1 MTIKKVVDGVFPV
14 PLGFVNAFLI
24 DYNGLTLI
32 DTGIAGNSEKI
43 LAAVRELG
51 KQPRDIHDILITHLH
66 FDHTGSLA
74 AIQRVSGA
82 AVSMHAAEAE
92 SIRQGIATRTSYP
105 PPGVLNTLL
114 GKLIASQKGE
124 RIEVTEVAHEFRE
137 AEILPAAGGIQA
149 IPIPGHT
156 AGHTVFLWPQQGGVL
171 FVGDALTR
179 FTGSIGHAPVYED
192 FPLAQSSLKKLLEL
206 EFNTLCFAHGKPIV
220 GDAFHRVRDRIV
232 KMMERR

>member
-1 MTIKKVVDGVFPV
+1 MTLKKVVDRVFVV

-24 DYNGLTLI
+24 DYDGLTLI

-43 LAAVRELG
+43 LAVVRELG
-51 KQPRDIHDILITHLH
+51 KEPGDIHDILITHLH

-74 AIQRVSGA
+74 AIQRASGA

-92 SIRQGIATRTSYP
+92 SIRQGIVTRTSYP
-105 PPGVLNTLL
+105 PPGVFNTLF
-114 GKLIASQKGE
+114 GKLIASQKGGQ
-124 RIEVTEVAHEFRE
+124 IEATEVAHEIRE
-137 AEILPAAGGIQA
+137 TEILPAAGGIQA

-156 AGHTVFLWPQQGGVL
+156 VGHTVFLWPQQGGVL

-179 FTGSIGHAPVYED
+179 FAGSIGYAVVYED
-192 FPLAQSSLKKLLEL
+192 FALSQASLKKLLEL
-206 EFNTLCFAHGKPIV
+206 EFNTLCFAHGKSIV
-220 GDAFHRVRDRIV
+220 GDASHRARDRIV